1 MPGAQGSSSENTGGH
16 HRGAEWAEGKGSSW
30 YEPDRWGPSGNS
42 MEGAGRGGRRRGL
55 WQELGCV
62 IKLVG
67 LEAASRA

>member
-1 MPGAQGSSSENTGGH
+1 MPG
-16 HRGAEWAEGKGSSW
+16 
-30 YEPDRWGPSGNS
+30 RWGPSGNS

-55 WQELGCV
+55 WQEPGCV